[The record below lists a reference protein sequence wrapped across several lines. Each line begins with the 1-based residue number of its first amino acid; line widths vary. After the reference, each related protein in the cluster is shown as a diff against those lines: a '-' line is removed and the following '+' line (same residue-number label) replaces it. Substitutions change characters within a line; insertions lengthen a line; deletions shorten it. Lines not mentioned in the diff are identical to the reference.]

1 VALRLH
7 SWLQWL
13 GVSSQESYGLDNST
27 FIVENAPLQRPERP
41 ELELTRD

>member
-1 VALRLH
+1 MALRLH

-27 FIVENAPLQRPERP
+27 FTAENVPLQRPERP